1 MFNTPVITKRNAK
14 YGSNYWYVYSPKL
27 NRMVHLFSNLEY
39 DHWILIEANPQII
52 TFCEQPKKVE
62 WLVGEKLLHSIFDMW
77 IERKDGSQSFIEIKY
92 QIDLDPQNPRSE
104 RPLRQTHL
112 QRKWCEENN
121 YDYLIQTEKEIRN
134 NPILLD
140 NYKEII
146 PYIQQNRISHNDLD
160 QHLVMQKI
168 GKDRITIK
176 QLREDCSH
184 FSPSRLKQTLY
195 SLILSGVV
203 EANVDKVALS
213 LTTEVWKNGT

>member
-62 WLVGEKLLHSIFDMW
+62 WLIGEKLLHSIFDMW

-104 RPLRQTHL
+104 RSLRQTHL

-134 NPILLD
+134 
-140 NYKEII
+140 KE
-146 PYIQQNRISHNDLD
+146 
-160 QHLVMQKI
+160 
-168 GKDRITIK
+168 
-176 QLREDCSH
+176 
-184 FSPSRLKQTLY
+184 
-195 SLILSGVV
+195 
-203 EANVDKVALS
+203 
-213 LTTEVWKNGT
+213 

>member
-1 MFNTPVITKRNAK
+1 
-14 YGSNYWYVYSPKL
+14 
-27 NRMVHLFSNLEY
+27 MVHLFSNLEY

-62 WLVGEKLLHSIFDMW
+62 WLVVEKLLHSIFDMW

-104 RPLRQTHL
+104 RSLRQTHL

-176 QLREDCSH
+176 QLREDFSH

-203 EANVDKVALS
+203 EANVDKVALN

>member
-1 MFNTPVITKRNAK
+1 M
-14 YGSNYWYVYSPKL
+14 YVYSPKL

-62 WLVGEKLLHSIFDMW
+62 WLVVEKLLHSIFDMW

-104 RPLRQTHL
+104 RSLRQTHL

-176 QLREDCSH
+176 QLREDFSH

-203 EANVDKVALS
+203 EANVDKVALN